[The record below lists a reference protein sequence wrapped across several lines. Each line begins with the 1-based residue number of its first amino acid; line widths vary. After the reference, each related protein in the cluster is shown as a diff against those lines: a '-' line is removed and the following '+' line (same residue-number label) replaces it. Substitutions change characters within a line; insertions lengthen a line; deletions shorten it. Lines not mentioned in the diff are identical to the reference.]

1 MAVTL
6 ITPTA
11 YARHRGCD
19 EKAVRKAIA
28 AARISTINGM
38 VDPAVA
44 DIQWAQN
51 TRARADSGPGRRV
64 PAAVAQPGLSQTP
77 SPAAASPDSA
87 GAPPAVIREIP
98 PDEGEYSLNRARR
111 ERYEA
116 DLAELKLREQQGDL
130 VRVVEVRAEIAK
142 RVGQVRVNLLQIP
155 ARLAPLLTTETD
167 QAKVHALLDAEIRAV
182 LSSVATVD

>member
-64 PAAVAQPGLSQTP
+64 PAAAASPGASQTP
-77 SPAAASPDSA
+77 ALPGGAAE
-87 GAPPAVIREIP
+87 GAAPIVIREIP

>member
-6 ITPTA
+6 ITKAA

-28 AARISTINGM
+28 AGRISTINGLI
-38 VDPAVA
+38 DKDVA

-51 TRARADSGPGRRV
+51 TRARADSGGHLAATPPLAGALPPSQG
-64 PAAVAQPGLSQTP
+64 PAQQPG
-77 SPAAASPDSA
+77 
-87 GAPPAVIREIP
+87 APVMAREIP
-98 PDEGEYSLNRARR
+98 PEEGEYSLNRARR

-142 RVGQVRVNLLQIP
+142 RVGQVRMNLLQIP
-155 ARLAPLLTTETD
+155 ARVAPLVTAETD

-182 LSSVATVD
+182 LSAVAEGAM

>member
-11 YARHRGCD
+11 YARHRRCD

-28 AARISTINGM
+28 AQRISTINGM
-38 VDPAVA
+38 IDPAVA

-51 TRARADSGPGRRV
+51 TRARADSGRHHRPLAVDARGVAPGAS
-64 PAAVAQPGLSQTP
+64 PPPAQPLP
-77 SPAAASPDSA
+77 PVSPDA
-87 GAPPAVIREIP
+87 QPPTREIQ

-142 RVGQVRVNLLQIP
+142 RVGQVRMNLLQIP
-155 ARLAPLLTTETD
+155 ARLAPLVTTETD

-182 LSSVATVD
+182 LNTVAAP

>member
-28 AARISTINGM
+28 AQRISTINGM
-38 VDPAVA
+38 IDPAVA

-51 TRARADSGPGRRV
+51 TRARADSRRP
-64 PAAVAQPGLSQTP
+64 PAAVAGAVIQTP
-77 SPAAASPDSA
+77 APLEPAA
-87 GAPPAVIREIP
+87 GAPTAASEP
-98 PDEGEYSLNRARR
+98 PKVASTYDVDRARR

-142 RVGQVRVNLLQIP
+142 RVGQVRMNLLQIP
-155 ARLAPLLTTETD
+155 ARVAPLVTAETD

-182 LSSVATVD
+182 LSAVSTAD

>member
-28 AARISTINGM
+28 ANRISTINGL
-38 VDPAVA
+38 VDAGVA

-51 TRARADSGPGRRV
+51 TRARADSTKP
-64 PAAVAQPGLSQTP
+64 
-77 SPAAASPDSA
+77 A
-87 GAPPAVIREIP
+87 GATVPPTTEP
-98 PDEGEYSLNRARR
+98 PTTMLAPSTADEGEYSVNRARR

-116 DLAELKLREQQGDL
+116 DLAQMKLQEQQGDL

-142 RVGQVRVNLLQIP
+142 RVGQVRMNLLQIP
-155 ARLAPLLTTETD
+155 ARLAPLLANEAD
-167 QAKVHALLDAEIRAV
+167 QAKVHAILEAELRAV
-182 LSSVATVD
+182 LAHVTAAA